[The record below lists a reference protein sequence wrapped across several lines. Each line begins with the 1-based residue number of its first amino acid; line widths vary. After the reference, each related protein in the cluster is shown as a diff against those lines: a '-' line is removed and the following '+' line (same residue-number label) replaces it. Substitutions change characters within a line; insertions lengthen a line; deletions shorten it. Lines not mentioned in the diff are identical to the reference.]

1 MCKKSLN
8 INTLIIKIIVKLERC
23 HYTGKQRGAA
33 HSICNLKYGIPKEIP
48 VDFLNWSNYDYHFII
63 NELAKDF
70 EEFNCLGENTD
81 KHKPFSI
88 PIRNEVK
95 KIDKMGKK
103 LQKPYLTNYNLLIAQ
118 DLWQAH
124 YQILLIN
131 LLKEFI
137 KLTENMDMI
146 TKNAKN
152 IELRSQSNNENFKN
166 NFLLDHGVAVRL
178 KWRRNVFL

>member
-1 MCKKSLN
+1 
-8 INTLIIKIIVKLERC
+8 
-23 HYTGKQRGAA
+23 
-33 HSICNLKYGIPKEIP
+33 
-48 VDFLNWSNYDYHFII
+48 
-63 NELAKDF
+63 
-70 EEFNCLGENTD
+70 
-81 KHKPFSI
+81 
-88 PIRNEVK
+88 
-95 KIDKMGKK
+95 MGKK

-178 KWRRNVFL
+178 K